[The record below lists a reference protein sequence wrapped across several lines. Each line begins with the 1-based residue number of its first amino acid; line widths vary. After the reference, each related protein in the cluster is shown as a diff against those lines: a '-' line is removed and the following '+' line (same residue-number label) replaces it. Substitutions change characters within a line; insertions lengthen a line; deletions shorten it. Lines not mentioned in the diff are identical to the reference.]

1 MLETQ
6 VDPKTQLLT
15 RYNTI
20 RNDAWAFL
28 STCVY
33 TLDQADAVTPIKK
46 FPAHLDYLRAY
57 TRCWEKY
64 PKILVPK
71 SRRMTMSWTNVAL
84 YLWDT
89 MFHKG
94 RLNAFVSKK
103 FDDSAE
109 LVQRALFIYNHIP
122 EDVIPKDLLP
132 KADPKSG
139 HLRFP
144 EIDSG
149 IQAFAEGADQLRQF
163 TFSGI
168 FADEMAFWEN
178 AQAMYS
184 GAVPTLEGGGRFTG
198 VSSPGP
204 GFFKMLVF
212 DQLDQASGMQAVV

>member
-1 MLETQ
+1 MTVQ
-6 VDPKTQLLT
+6 TPVSPKTELLT
-15 RYNTI
+15 RYNAI
-20 RNDAWAFL
+20 RNDPWVFL
-28 STCVY
+28 STCVW
-33 TLDQADAVTPIKK
+33 TLDQVDPVTPIKQ
-46 FPAHLDYLRAY
+46 FPHHLDYLRAY
-57 TRCWEKY
+57 TRCWLKH

-71 SRRMTMSWTNVAL
+71 SRRMTMSWTNIAL

-89 MFHKG
+89 MFHAG
-94 RLNAFVSKK
+94 RFNAFVSKK

-109 LVQRALFIYNHIP
+109 LVSRAEFIYNHIP
-122 EDVIPKDLLP
+122 ESVIPKDLLP
-132 KADPKSG
+132 KADPKTG

-144 EIDSG
+144 EINSS
-149 IQAFAEGADQLRQF
+149 IQGFAEGADQLRQF

-204 GFFKMLVF
+204 GFFKLLVF
-212 DQLDQASGMQAVV
+212 DQLDLTTGMQQ